1 MCDSI
6 FFKNGDVVSTV
17 RQFQDTFKVDAKQ
30 FDFDGNEQFLDCCLC
45 QIDLQ
50 LFFKTNP
57 QHRFEYDCG
66 DWIEK

>member
-6 FFKNGDVVSTV
+6 FFKNGDVVGTV

-50 LFFKTNP
+50 LFF
-57 QHRFEYDCG
+57 
-66 DWIEK
+66 